1 VKASLLERMCRFLV
15 RPPFR
20 DEQGKKGWLERFAR
34 SPQPIIRE
42 VRLRIEGWPGWPQPL
57 RIAFVSDLH
66 VGSHSDDVT
75 RLRALLAE
83 LQLLE
88 PDLVLYGGDFVN
100 MQPIGGGRVP
110 PRTIASILGQL
121 HAPLGRFAVLGNHDV
136 LYGVEE
142 VTCAL
147 HEQQIRVLND
157 ECRTISFHNHL
168 FDIAGI
174 PDAKLR
180 RPEALDLLSRLSP
193 HRPTIVLAHDPM
205 WFADVPA
212 GPHLTLA
219 GHTHG
224 GQIKFPI
231 FGILRNASKAPLRWS
246 YGLIVENGSHLYVS
260 SGIGTS
266 AIPLRWNVPPE
277 VVFIYLNG
285 GS

>member
-1 VKASLLERMCRFLV
+1 MKASLLDYICRV
-15 RPPFR
+15 CARPPFR
-20 DEQGKKGWLERFAR
+20 DEQGKKGWLERVAR

-42 VRLRIEGWPGWPQPL
+42 VRLRIKGWPRWPQPL

-75 RLRALLAE
+75 RLRTLVAE

-121 HAPLGRFAVLGNHDV
+121 HAPLGQFAVLGNHDV
-136 LYGVEE
+136 LYDVEE
-142 VTCAL
+142 VACAL
-147 HEQQIRVLND
+147 HEHEIHVLND
-157 ECRTISFHNHL
+157 ECCTIRFHNHP

-174 PDAKLR
+174 PDAKR
-180 RPEALDLLSRLSP
+180 RRREGLELLSRLSP
-193 HRPTIVLAHDPM
+193 HRPTVVLAHDPM

-224 GQIKFPI
+224 GQIKFPF
-231 FGILRNASKAPLRWS
+231 FGVLINASKAPLRWS

-260 SGIGTS
+260 GGIGTS
-266 AIPLRWNVPPE
+266 GIPLRWNVPPE
-277 VVFIYLNG
+277 VAFICLNG